1 MGPVRRRRGGGGA
14 RADLLSA
21 QRAVALLRW
30 LPPAAALFYVIVL
43 ARRLGSV
50 VDQLT
55 WNADY
60 VSVMALGQSVA
71 TSGKAGRA
79 VIIQIGYYW
88 FDLATQRLPY
98 HRVIWDFGPY
108 LMALLALGLIG
119 WAAWRLGGRFAGL
132 LAASIGLAASPL
144 VLSTQAAQSFH
155 GTTWFGDALL
165 AAYLCWLLGAQRSRA
180 ATVIVSGLVA
190 TAAGLATATDPL
202 LLPAG
207 DAPFAAALA
216 LTMWARPAQLGRP
229 RLVAA
234 GATLGGTG
242 LVAGALSIGDR
253 LAGYG
258 SSFPRGL
265 THLVTPEHFAGNLR
279 QLATGIF
286 EVAGMPRSG
295 DGVLGYLLGASLL
308 AGILLPMVWLISS
321 LRSEKMPAATVAVL
335 GFWSA
340 SALLVAAAFL
350 FSDIPSDFLQNS
362 ARYLVPMFYVAVATA
377 PLWAASSERRAAL
390 VALPASLLIVAN
402 GAAVD
407 RVASARGF
415 EPSFSPGLAG
425 PIAFL
430 EQRGLTRGYA
440 AYDEASPISYRSDF
454 ALHVYPVIEQPPTS
468 EDVCGTAICPFA
480 YNSISDWYQ
489 GHTGPTFI
497 LIDTALSRMNHPPPA
512 DLDTPIATYKVGRFL
527 IYVYADDVAAHMGVP
542 PRFTRPLL

>member
-1 MGPVRRRRGGGGA
+1 MRRRRGGGGA

-98 HRVIWDFGPY
+98 HRVIWDFAPY
-108 LMALLALGLIG
+108 LMTLVALGLIG
-119 WAAWRLGGRFAGL
+119 WAAWRIAGRLAGM
-132 LAASIGLAASPL
+132 LAISIGLAASPL

-165 AAYLCWLLGAQRSRA
+165 AAYLCWLLSAEHRRA
-180 ATVIVSGLVA
+180 ATVIVSALVA
-190 TAAGLATATDPL
+190 TAAGVATATDPL

-216 LTMWARPAQLGRP
+216 LMRWARPDELGRL
-229 RLVAA
+229 RLVASGTTLAAAAIIA
-234 GATLGGTG
+234 GAVTL
-242 LVAGALSIGDR
+242 GDR

-265 THLVTPEHFAGNLR
+265 THLVTAEHFAGNVR
-279 QLATGIF
+279 QLGTGIF

-295 DGVLGYLLGASLL
+295 DGVLGYVLGATLL
-308 AGILLPMVWLISS
+308 AGILLPMVWLARS
-321 LRSEKMPAATVAVL
+321 LRTEIGAATLALL

-340 SALLVAAAFL
+340 SALFVAAAFL

-362 ARYLVPMFYVAVATA
+362 ARYLVPMFYAVAATV
-377 PLWAASSERRAAL
+377 PLWAASANGRAAL
-390 VALPASLLIVAN
+390 VALPAALLIVAN

-407 RVASARGF
+407 RVAGGRGF
-415 EPSFSPGLAG
+415 EPSFSPGLAE

-430 EQRGLTRGYA
+430 EQHGLTRGYA

-454 ALHVYPVIEQPPTS
+454 ALHVYPVTDQPATS

-480 YNSISDWYQ
+480 YNSISDWYR
-489 GHTGPTFI
+489 GDTGPTFI
-497 LIDTALSRMNHPPPA
+497 LIDTSLSRMNHAPPA
-512 DLDTPIATYKVGRFL
+512 QLDTPIATYKVGRFL
-527 IYVYADDVAAHMGVP
+527 IYVYADDVAGHMGVP